1 LHGKPAKSSIL
12 AIAALVADS
21 GPFLRLVINHQVF
34 SKWFLKIQEAKMPRT
49 TCTFLATLMSV
60 WLCAMPSWG
69 VLQEDSKAN
78 RIAERQLPKIKMNI
92 PQPNAINFNCNNAQH
107 LLLSSFLAGLDP
119 DEASTILVSGT
130 CTDNLHITGINRLTL
145 LGAPGATINDA
156 SAGND
161 FVVTAV
167 NTLTFD
173 FEGFTINGGAAGFAC
188 LNHSTCLLAGN
199 TIQNSLGP
207 GVIVNRSNAIFQ
219 GDAIQNNAGRGIQA
233 VNAANVT
240 LAGETVQNSGAAGV
254 FASYGTNLNVQFSVV
269 NSNGGVAGIR
279 VVEHSTLR
287 LIDSTIHGNLND
299 GVSLES
305 ASAGTFENFGMGST
319 ITGNAAA
326 GVAVND
332 LSFGDFSNGP
342 NTITGNLGG
351 TDVVC
356 AGQFP
361 VTLSARTLIGGTTNC
376 AN

>member
-1 LHGKPAKSSIL
+1 MVGL
-12 AIAALVADS
+12 AA
-21 GPFLRLVINHQVF
+21 
-34 SKWFLKIQEAKMPRT
+34 
-49 TCTFLATLMSV
+49 
-60 WLCAMPSWG
+60 
-69 VLQEDSKAN
+69 
-78 RIAERQLPKIKMNI
+78 
-92 PQPNAINFNCNNAQH
+92 
-107 LLLSSFLAGLDP
+107 
-119 DEASTILVSGT
+119 
-130 CTDNLHITGINRLTL
+130 
-145 LGAPGATINDA
+145 
-156 SAGND
+156 
-161 FVVTAV
+161 
-167 NTLTFD
+167 
-173 FEGFTINGGAAGFAC
+173 
-188 LNHSTCLLAGN
+188 N

-219 GDAIQNNAGRGIQA
+219 GDTIQNNAGRGIQA

-254 FASYGTNLNVQFSVV
+254 FAGYGTNLNVQFSMI
-269 NSNGGVAGIR
+269 NSNAGVAGIR
-279 VVEHSTLR
+279 VVEHSSLR

-305 ASAGTFENFGMGST
+305 APAGTFENFGMGST